1 MAFYAKKSG
10 LVNSF
15 FKIPKNMFQNGLF
28 EILVGKKRQIF
39 IIPLYISQ
47 VIHRNSHLST
57 TSLPGA
63 CLGLPKKA
71 KNGGSCRVKR
81 KLSTGC
87 PQCVDNR
94 PARKTCPFCSRF
106 CYNFDR
112 RFHHELK
119 NRFFICAGFFSFCL
133 CLLTKAGRG
142 NPASRQAGPCY

>member
-63 CLGLPKKA
+63 FLGLPKKA
-71 KNGGSCRVKR
+71 KNGG
-81 KLSTGC
+81 
-87 PQCVDNR
+87 QCVIPSHSLNF
-94 PARKTCPFCSRF
+94 AHRKRNTIL
-106 CYNFDR
+106 
-112 RFHHELK
+112 LK
-119 NRFFICAGFFSFCL
+119 
-133 CLLTKAGRG
+133 
-142 NPASRQAGPCY
+142 